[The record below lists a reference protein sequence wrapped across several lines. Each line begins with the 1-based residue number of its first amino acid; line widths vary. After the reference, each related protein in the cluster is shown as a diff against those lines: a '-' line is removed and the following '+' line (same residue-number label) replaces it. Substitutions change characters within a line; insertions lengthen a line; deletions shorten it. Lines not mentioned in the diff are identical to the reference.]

1 MTSIQS
7 TGHLSRVDAKAMLL
21 PGAIGGLIGGMAMAM
36 FSMVVATS
44 RDGFWAPVRG
54 ITSVVFGD
62 EHYGGG
68 FDFFPVAV
76 GAAGHMM
83 NSVMLG
89 VVFALVAAVLLAR
102 ASTVLLGAAGAVF
115 GLMVWAVM
123 VGGVAP
129 ALQSS
134 DLFSDSIPQWA
145 WVAGHMMFG
154 IITGLAVSRAS
165 SNPSG
170 G

>member
-1 MTSIQS
+1 MASIQS
-7 TGHLSRVDAKAMLL
+7 TGHVTRFDAKAAIL
-21 PGAIGGLIGGMAMAM
+21 PGAIGGLAGGMAMAM
-36 FSMVVATS
+36 FSMITATS

-83 NSVMLG
+83 NSMMLG
-89 VVFALVAAVLLAR
+89 VVFAVLAGVLLTR
-102 ASTVLLGAAGAVF
+102 ASATVLTAAGAVF

-123 VGGVAP
+123 VGGVAQ
-129 ALQSS
+129 AAQSS
-134 DLFSDSIPQWA
+134 DLFVDSVPQWA

-154 IITGLAVSRAS
+154 AITGFALSLASRSRRA
-165 SNPSG
+165 
-170 G
+170 